1 MRDTNVNTE
10 RRNLMVVL
18 NAIVALIVLIV
29 LIILV
34 IAIDQGIK
42 LFIEWIV
49 DVFTNEDECHTEEGL

>member
-1 MRDTNVNTE
+1 
-10 RRNLMVVL
+10 MVVL